1 MKSSLMVDDD
11 KSRSCHK
18 GSRLQ
23 EEDAAAR
30 YLPSEI
36 MDLDANVLVFQ
47 RVLLTPT
54 MMRLP
59 AQCSDT

>member
-1 MKSSLMVDDD
+1 MKSSLMVDND

-23 EEDAAAR
+23 EEDAVAR

-36 MDLDANVLVFQ
+36 MDLDANVFQ